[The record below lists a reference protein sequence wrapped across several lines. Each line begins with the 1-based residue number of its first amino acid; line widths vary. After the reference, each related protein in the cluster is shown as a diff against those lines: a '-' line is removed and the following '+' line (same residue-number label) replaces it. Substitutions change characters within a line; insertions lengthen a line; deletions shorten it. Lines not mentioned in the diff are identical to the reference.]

1 MLEEPVLRG
10 SDWLPGNVARIY
22 GVPSSRGAALLAEVA
37 VRDHVARKAFVHPSA
52 LRVGRV
58 GEEREGVFGVRA
70 AVRPLRL
77 HRVRAERS
85 GEVVRVV
92 DAGPPVQDL
101 EPVRT
106 YWRERIGVGP
116 WPIEDLYYGL
126 VARCVGD
133 VVIADPDAFA
143 AVRGRSC
150 LYLGNHQVGIESL
163 LFSVLMS
170 ALSGT
175 PTLTLAK
182 AEHRTSWL
190 GTLIAHSFAYPGVTD
205 PRLITFFDRE
215 DRESLL
221 GVIGEIAA
229 EMRAGAKSAMVH
241 VEGTRSLACGRP
253 VEKMSS
259 AFIDL
264 ALAVGAPIIP
274 VRFVGGLPVEELAAR
289 LEFPVGFGRQDYW
302 IGTPI
307 LPERLAAM
315 PYKDRK
321 ATVLAAMN
329 ALGPALAGERPSAP
343 DPAFEQLVQAWI
355 ARTGA
360 ALEDAVMFCTL
371 ATLAEPGE
379 PVRRLC
385 EAARGGRWVAGAD
398 PRDAWLA
405 VLARRFFGPR
415 GPAVEQEA

>member
-1 MLEEPVLRG
+1 
-10 SDWLPGNVARIY
+10 
-22 GVPSSRGAALLAEVA
+22 
-37 VRDHVARKAFVHPSA
+37 
-52 LRVGRV
+52 
-58 GEEREGVFGVRA
+58 
-70 AVRPLRL
+70 
-77 HRVRAERS
+77 
-85 GEVVRVV
+85 
-92 DAGPPVQDL
+92 
-101 EPVRT
+101 
-106 YWRERIGVGP
+106 
-116 WPIEDLYYGL
+116 
-126 VARCVGD
+126 

-163 LFSVLMS
+163 LFSVLLS

-182 AEHRTSWL
+182 AAHRTSWL
-190 GTLIAHSFAYPGVTD
+190 GTLIAHSFTYPGVTD

-229 EMRAGAKSAMVH
+229 EMRAGAKSALVH

-274 VRFVGGLPVEELAAR
+274 VRFVGGLPIEELAAR
-289 LEFPVGFGRQDYW
+289 IEFPVGFGRQDYW

-307 LPERLAAM
+307 LPERLAAI

-321 ATVLAAMN
+321 VTVLAAMN
-329 ALGPALAGERPSAP
+329 ALGPELTGERPSAP
-343 DPAFEQLVQAWI
+343 DPAFEQLVHAWA

-371 ATLAEPGE
+371 ATLTDPGE

-385 EAARGGRWVAGAD
+385 EAALSGRWVASD
-398 PRDAWLA
+398 DSHDAWLE

-415 GPAVEQEA
+415 GPVIERKGGLAT

>member
-1 MLEEPVLRG
+1 M
-10 SDWLPGNVARIY
+10 
-22 GVPSSRGAALLAEVA
+22 
-37 VRDHVARKAFVHPSA
+37 
-52 LRVGRV
+52 
-58 GEEREGVFGVRA
+58 
-70 AVRPLRL
+70 
-77 HRVRAERS
+77 
-85 GEVVRVV
+85 
-92 DAGPPVQDL
+92 
-101 EPVRT
+101 
-106 YWRERIGVGP
+106 
-116 WPIEDLYYGL
+116 
-126 VARCVGD
+126 GD

-163 LFSVLMS
+163 LFSVLLS

-221 GVIGEIAA
+221 GVVGEIAA

-259 AFIDL
+259 AFIDM

-274 VRFVGGLPVEELAAR
+274 VRFVGGLPVEELGAR

-329 ALGPALAGERPSAP
+329 ALGPELAGERPSAP
-343 DPAFEQLVQAWI
+343 DPAFEQLVHAWI

-385 EAARGGRWVAGAD
+385 EAARSGRWVAGAD

-415 GPAVEQEA
+415 GPAVEQGA

>member
-1 MLEEPVLRG
+1 
-10 SDWLPGNVARIY
+10 
-22 GVPSSRGAALLAEVA
+22 
-37 VRDHVARKAFVHPSA
+37 
-52 LRVGRV
+52 
-58 GEEREGVFGVRA
+58 
-70 AVRPLRL
+70 
-77 HRVRAERS
+77 
-85 GEVVRVV
+85 
-92 DAGPPVQDL
+92 
-101 EPVRT
+101 
-106 YWRERIGVGP
+106 
-116 WPIEDLYYGL
+116 
-126 VARCVGD
+126 
-133 VVIADPDAFA
+133 
-143 AVRGRSC
+143 
-150 LYLGNHQVGIESL
+150 VGIESL
-163 LFSVLMS
+163 LFSVLLS

-221 GVIGEIAA
+221 GVVGEIGA
-229 EMRAGAKSAMVH
+229 EMRAGAKSALVH

-259 AFIDL
+259 AFIDM
-264 ALAVGAPIIP
+264 ALAVNAPIVP
-274 VRFVGGLPVEELAAR
+274 VRFVGGLPVEELQAR

-307 LPERLAAM
+307 VPERLAAM

-321 ATVLAAMN
+321 MTVLAAMN
-329 ALGPALAGERPSAP
+329 ALGPEHSVERPSAP
-343 DPAFEQLVQAWI
+343 DPAFEQRVHAWI

-371 ATLAEPGE
+371 ATLAGPGE

-385 EAARGGRWVAGAD
+385 EAAGTGRWVADAD
-398 PRDAWLA
+398 PRDAWMA
-405 VLARRFFGPR
+405 ALARRFFGPR
-415 GPAVEQEA
+415 GPAVEQAP

>member
-1 MLEEPVLRG
+1 M
-10 SDWLPGNVARIY
+10 
-22 GVPSSRGAALLAEVA
+22 
-37 VRDHVARKAFVHPSA
+37 
-52 LRVGRV
+52 
-58 GEEREGVFGVRA
+58 
-70 AVRPLRL
+70 
-77 HRVRAERS
+77 
-85 GEVVRVV
+85 
-92 DAGPPVQDL
+92 
-101 EPVRT
+101 
-106 YWRERIGVGP
+106 
-116 WPIEDLYYGL
+116 
-126 VARCVGD
+126 
-133 VVIADPDAFA
+133 
-143 AVRGRSC
+143 RGRSC

-163 LFSVLMS
+163 LFSVLLS

-259 AFIDL
+259 AFIDM

-274 VRFVGGLPVEELAAR
+274 VRFVGGLPVEELGTR

-329 ALGPALAGERPSAP
+329 ALGPELADERPSAP
-343 DPAFEQLVQAWI
+343 DPAFEQLVDAWI

-360 ALEDAVMFCTL
+360 TLEDAVMFCTL
-371 ATLAEPGE
+371 AMLAEPGE